1 MTFTLPTADGEL
13 PKSEPLLHSIHN
25 TGKPTIKVA
34 LVPRNHYEAATT
46 QLSAIHSILAS
57 YISPAYHDQVFIP
70 SLTAGITGQQI
81 DSVPS
86 CNSAAYATDLL
97 NRYNPQDGEEEEVP
111 QPTKRFRQVPLS
123 YAAATAND
131 DIPEVQTNS
140 SKATISSITSA
151 DLDQLYEK
159 MKKYVGNT
167 APSDLNIED
176 LESRMATSSRE
187 ILEMRNQ
194 LTESVTGI
202 TARVDLLSKDIKTH
216 TTQMA
221 SEIQRQN
228 IVILGMQ
235 QQFQDS
241 ISDFSKKL
249 QEIYTRTGSA
259 AQPITPTTT
268 TRDQRRRGDEQ
279 K

>member
-1 MTFTLPTADGEL
+1 
-13 PKSEPLLHSIHN
+13 
-25 TGKPTIKVA
+25 
-34 LVPRNHYEAATT
+34 
-46 QLSAIHSILAS
+46 
-57 YISPAYHDQVFIP
+57 
-70 SLTAGITGQQI
+70 
-81 DSVPS
+81 
-86 CNSAAYATDLL
+86 
-97 NRYNPQDGEEEEVP
+97 VP
-111 QPTKRFRQVPLS
+111 QPTKHFRQVPMS
-123 YAAATAND
+123 YAAATANAD
-131 DIPEVQTNS
+131 PPETQTDS

-167 APSDLNIED
+167 APSDLNIVD
-176 LESRMATSSRE
+176 LESRMATSLRE
-187 ILEMRNQ
+187 IQETRNQ

-202 TARVDLLSKDIKTH
+202 TVRVDLLSEDIKTH
-216 TTQMA
+216 ITQMA

-228 IVILGMQ
+228 IIILGMQ

-249 QEIYTRTGSA
+249 QEIYTRTGNA

>member
-1 MTFTLPTADGEL
+1 MP
-13 PKSEPLLHSIHN
+13 P
-25 TGKPTIKVA
+25 
-34 LVPRNHYEAATT
+34 
-46 QLSAIHSILAS
+46 
-57 YISPAYHDQVFIP
+57 
-70 SLTAGITGQQI
+70 
-81 DSVPS
+81 
-86 CNSAAYATDLL
+86 
-97 NRYNPQDGEEEEVP
+97 
-111 QPTKRFRQVPLS
+111 KRFCQVPLS

-131 DIPEVQTNS
+131 DPPEVQTNS
-140 SKATISSITSA
+140 STISSITSV

-187 ILEMRNQ
+187 IQEIRNQ
-194 LTESVTGI
+194 LTELVTGI
-202 TARVDLLSKDIKTH
+202 TARVDLLSEDIKTH

-221 SEIQRQN
+221 SENQRQN
-228 IVILGMQ
+228 IIILGMQ

-259 AQPITPTTT
+259 AQPITPRPLQGINGVGEM
-268 TRDQRRRGDEQ
+268 TRNDIKKPEFY
-279 K
+279 